1 MLPKASKKVENREPV
16 ATPEVCG
23 VYNATNPAWVVFNAG
38 LDTQIESMEERFR
51 SYWTMQAVRQSV
63 GR

>member
-1 MLPKASKKVENREPV
+1 MLPNAKNEADTRQPV
-16 ATPEVCG
+16 VKPEDSG
-23 VYNATNPAWVVFNAG
+23 IYNATNPAWVVFNAE
-38 LDTQIESMEERFR
+38 LDTQIAAMEERFR